1 MTAFT
6 LTLDRVT
13 HTLPDGRV
21 LFSELSAAFDGT
33 PIGLVGRNGVGKS
46 VLARVLSGDL
56 APTSG
61 RILRSGPVHLLTQH
75 SGVPEGRIADLAGG
89 GAVLD
94 ALHRIEAGS
103 VDPDDF
109 ARVGERWDLREQLQA
124 QWQLL
129 GLPALD
135 PLQPAAT
142 LSGGQA
148 VQVALAGAFLSGAEG
163 LILDE
168 PSNHLD
174 AGHRA
179 RLIDALQRWQGG
191 LIVISHDR
199 TLLRQMARI
208 VELTPG
214 GLRQYGGNYD
224 HYAEQKQ
231 HERRSAQAQLALRKR
246 ERRQQQNELRDQRE
260 RMEHRQARATR
271 EARTANQA
279 PILLG
284 GMKNRSEHSAG
295 RWQAQQSVRRTELDA
310 RVREA
315 ANEVEQ
321 DIEIA
326 LLAPAVHP
334 PGPQRVAELIAV
346 ELPWVRAPWKRLDLI
361 VQRGQRIGVQGRN
374 GSGKSTLLHV
384 MAGTLAPVS
393 GQVEVVAPVAL
404 LDQSLTLLPD
414 DASAVSV
421 LQRAYPLAGEGTLR
435 TQLALL
441 GLDAE
446 RSLRPLA
453 TLSGGERLKAALA
466 SVLYAQT
473 PPQLLLLDEPGNH
486 LDLPS
491 LTALEQMLSHYTG
504 TLMIVSHDA
513 ALLEAIGLT
522 HTLLAADEGWRLA
535 PV

>member
-1 MTAFT
+1 MTAFA

-33 PIGLVGRNGVGKS
+33 PTGLVGRNGVGKS
-46 VLARVLSGDL
+46 VLARLLSGDL

-75 SGVPEGRIADLAGG
+75 SGVPEGRIADLAGV

-94 ALHRIEAGS
+94 ALLRIEAGS

-109 ARVGERWDLREQLQA
+109 SCVGERWDLREQLQA
-124 QWQLL
+124 QWHLL

-148 VQVALAGAFLSGAEG
+148 MQVALAGAFLSGAEG

-174 AGHRA
+174 ADHRE
-179 RLIDALQRWQGG
+179 RLIDALQRWHGG

-199 TLLRQMARI
+199 TLLRHMARI
-208 VELTPG
+208 VELSPS

-224 HYAEQKQ
+224 LYAGQK
-231 HERRSAQAQLALRKR
+231 HGERRSAQAELALRKR
-246 ERRQQQNELRDQRE
+246 ERRQQQTELRDQRE
-260 RMEHRQARATR
+260 KMAHRQARATR
-271 EARTANQA
+271 DARTANQA

-284 GMKNRSEHSAG
+284 GMKNRSEHTAG
-295 RWQAQQSVRRTELDA
+295 RWQAQQNERRNELDA

-315 ANEVEQ
+315 AGEVEQ

-326 LLAPAVHP
+326 LLAPVIQQ
-334 PGPQRVAELIAV
+334 PGPQRAAELIAA
-346 ELPWVRAPWKRLDLI
+346 ELPWVQAPWNTLDLT

-374 GSGKSTLLHV
+374 GSGKSTLLRLL
-384 MAGTLAPVS
+384 AGTLAPLS
-393 GQVEVVAPVAL
+393 GQVEVAASVAL
-404 LDQSLTLLPD
+404 LDQSLTLLPG
-414 DASAVSV
+414 DASALSL
-421 LQRAYPLAGEGTLR
+421 LQRAHPLADEGTLR
-435 TQLALL
+435 TQLVLL

-446 RSLRPLA
+446 RSLRPLP

-466 SVLYAQT
+466 SVLYART

-486 LDLPS
+486 LDLLS
-491 LTALEQMLSHYTG
+491 LGALEQMLGQYTG
-504 TLMIVSHDA
+504 TLMIVSHDS
-513 ALLEAIGLT
+513 ALLEAVGLT
-522 HTLLAADEGWRLA
+522 HTLRATDAGWRLT

>member
-1 MTAFT
+1 MTAFA

-33 PIGLVGRNGVGKS
+33 PTGLVGRNGVGKS
-46 VLARVLSGDL
+46 LLAHLLSGDL
-56 APTSG
+56 TPTAG

-75 SGVPEGRIADLAGG
+75 SGVPAGRIADLAGV

-103 VDPDDF
+103 VDPNDF
-109 ARVGERWDLREQLQA
+109 TRVGERWDLREQLQA

-135 PLQPAAT
+135 PLRPAAT

-148 VQVALAGAFLSGAEG
+148 MQVALAGAFLSGAEG

-174 AGHRA
+174 ADHRA
-179 RLIDALQRWQGG
+179 RLIDALQRWHGG

-199 TLLRQMARI
+199 TLLRHMTRI
-208 VELTPG
+208 VELSPG

-224 HYAEQKQ
+224 LYAEQKQ
-231 HERRSAQAQLALRKR
+231 DERRSADAQLALRKR
-246 ERRQQQNELRDQRE
+246 ERRQQQTELRDQRE

-271 EARTANQA
+271 QARTANQA

-284 GMKNRSEHSAG
+284 GMKNRSEHTAG
-295 RWQAQQSVRRTELDA
+295 RWQAQQSERRTELDA

-315 ANEVEQ
+315 AGEVEQ

-326 LLAPAVHP
+326 LLAPVIQQ
-334 PGPQRVAELIAV
+334 PGPQRVAELIAA
-346 ELPWVRAPWKRLDLI
+346 ELPWVQAPWHTLDLT

-374 GSGKSTLLHV
+374 GSGKSTLLRLL
-384 MAGTLAPVS
+384 AGTLAPVS
-393 GQVEVVAPVAL
+393 GHIEVAASVAL
-404 LDQSLTLLPD
+404 LDQSLTMLPG
-414 DASAVSV
+414 DASALSL
-421 LQRAYPLAGEGTLR
+421 LQRAHPLASEGTLR

-446 RSLRPLA
+446 RSLRPLG

-466 SVLYAQT
+466 SVLYAQA

-491 LTALEQMLSHYTG
+491 LTALEQMLSRYSG
-504 TLMIVSHDA
+504 TLMIVSHDD
-513 ALLEAIGLT
+513 ALLQAVGLS
-522 HTLLAADEGWRLA
+522 HTLRASDQGWQLT